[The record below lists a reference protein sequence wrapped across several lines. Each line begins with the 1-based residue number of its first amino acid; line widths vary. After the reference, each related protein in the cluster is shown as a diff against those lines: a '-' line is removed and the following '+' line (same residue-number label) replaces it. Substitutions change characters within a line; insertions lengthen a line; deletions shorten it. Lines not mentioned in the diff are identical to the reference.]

1 MKRLTREN
9 NGCWRKQWVIREPL
23 VKRDRIIFPRMHIKL
38 RLMKQF
44 MKFLDQS
51 SSYFSYS
58 YIKQQ
63 IPGMNSE
70 KLKGGI
76 LDGPQIR
83 QLINDSYFDDSVN
96 VTKLKARS
104 IFVFVGK
111 HFLGNHKS
119 DNYVELVE

>member
-1 MKRLTREN
+1 
-9 NGCWRKQWVIREPL
+9 
-23 VKRDRIIFPRMHIKL
+23 
-38 RLMKQF
+38 MKQF

-51 SSYFSYS
+51 SSCFSYS

-96 VTKLKARS
+96 VTKRKARS